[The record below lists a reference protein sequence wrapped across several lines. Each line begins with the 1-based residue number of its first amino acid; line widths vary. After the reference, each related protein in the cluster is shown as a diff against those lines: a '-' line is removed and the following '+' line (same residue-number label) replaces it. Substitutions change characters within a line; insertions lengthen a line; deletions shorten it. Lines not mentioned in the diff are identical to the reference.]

1 MAAIQNDRDLALQA
15 TIPRLIPILIPID
28 KVEGLPQALKSL
40 RIKSTATTFTGD
52 AVSTNPATITLTAE
66 KLGGLVGTVDWSV
79 VDGAG
84 TVTPLGD
91 SATVSGA
98 SVVGSAVTV
107 RARVTVDTTNYD
119 AQITLTKLGK
129 LSEQDS
135 VDLTTQVTGQ
145 LASGSVSGLGAL
157 ALLNKVDLNT
167 QTTGA
172 LDGTTQVTNLGTLAY
187 ANAIAADQIGAG
199 TLAAGVI
206 YAGTINAD
214 KINSGSFAGKTFTGG
229 EFNGQKFYAV
239 GSAGRIEIDSQAN
252 LGLRVYDAGGSRRL
266 EILPNISGD
275 SPQVLVTPPSGTT
288 GYVSS
293 GGKTG
298 FYASGSTDVGFSTS
312 GIQRGARFFASVT
325 GVEISA
331 PTHMLLTPVSSF
343 PSPAPG
349 GVVLHYTHGFCISDG
364 TRWLKTTWNPV

>member
-98 SVVGSAVTV
+98 SVVGPAVTV

-187 ANAIAADQIGAG
+187 ANAIAADQVGAG

-214 KINSGSFAGKTFTGG
+214 KINAGSFTGKEFTGG
-229 EFNGQKFYAV
+229 IFT
-239 GSAGRIEIDSQAN
+239 
-252 LGLRVYDAGGSRRL
+252 GGTFRTKAD
-266 EILPNISGD
+266 NIF
-275 SPQVLVTPPSGTT
+275 P
-288 GYVSS
+288 
-293 GGKTG
+293 
-298 FYASGSTDVGFSTS
+298 
-312 GIQRGARFFASVT
+312 R
-325 GVEISA
+325 VEISEA
-331 PTHMLLTPVSSF
+331 LNSLGVFNSYGEKSIELSTVAAGSIRLKAYSLGEALVITPGSTNSSSANGISITVPSYGIQSDSPFCPLFLQPKSSF
-343 PSPAPG
+343 PSQQPSSG
-349 GVVLHYTHGFCISDG
+349 GIFMHTTHGLCVSDG
-364 TRWLKTTWNPV
+364 TKWLKATLTPV